1 MFLDDYA
8 DDNNDD
14 NCFDDWRVTKT
25 KMKKSHAVEAY
36 TREIV
41 CGVHTLTF
49 KRRDVKH
56 AHSHAHGKKTN
67 KKNCL
72 TTMSIYGLR
81 CWKMIIYTTRE
92 LLFTGS
98 SLTMR

>member
-36 TREIV
+36 TRQIV

-56 AHSHAHGKKTN
+56 AHSHAHGKQKKTV
-67 KKNCL
+67 
-72 TTMSIYGLR
+72 
-81 CWKMIIYTTRE
+81 
-92 LLFTGS
+92 
-98 SLTMR
+98 